1 MYLHYSESHLTW
13 KIQTS
18 IKFFLQLSEQMA
30 HNRKLDVSG
39 RNCRWHI
46 RADATFYCL
55 FMLCLDIVYNLFE
68 YTDDICPL
76 LNPAIQGWIQPIM
89 LHQTNDDNNIL
100 HKNIIWTLLVLESK
114 LWFCPFIL
122 LCLQKETE
130 INSQLNY
137 FFWLITT
144 CPISTI
150 WHCLFTMRSAML
162 QHPDSQS
169 TKVKL
174 CINSFHK
181 DDRHERFNC
190 FQMQYK

>member
-68 YTDDICPL
+68 YTDDICPP

-130 INSQLNY
+130 INFGSSRHAQFPQFDTVCSQWDQLCCNI
-137 FFWLITT
+137 LT
-144 CPISTI
+144 
-150 WHCLFTMRSAML
+150 
-162 QHPDSQS
+162 
-169 TKVKL
+169 VKAL
-174 CINSFHK
+174 
-181 DDRHERFNC
+181 R
-190 FQMQYK
+190 